1 MPGRYLP
8 AFVASYEP
16 GSGLARVRI
25 PGLTDGAEV
34 FPLAELCYPIGH
46 RSEDSELL
54 IRAGDRVWVD
64 LINDDPRF
72 PIIVGFRPMQTG
84 NRVGVT
90 RIEQD
95 AVEIVATGNVQ
106 VLSAG
111 LRHNSKNVGDTHV
124 HPGVQ
129 SGGASTAPPAG

>member
-90 RIEQD
+90 RIEQNE
-95 AVEIVATGNVQ
+95 VEIVAPGGVNVESST
-106 VLSAG
+106 LT
-111 LRHNSKNVGDTHV
+111 HNGTNVGDTHV
-124 HPGVQ
+124 HGGVRRDN
-129 SGGASTAPPAG
+129 SNTDPPT